1 MRVFYSLYDRLL
13 SSKSLK
19 TAFRK
24 VKSAK
29 GAAGIDGQ
37 SVHDF
42 AEQEDENVAQLVF
55 ELRNKAYRP
64 QPNRQVII
72 PKDNGGERTLGIPC
86 VRDRVVQQALLN
98 LLQPIFEP
106 QFHPSSYA
114 YRPGRGCHHAIAK
127 VTKFIREHEL
137 VWVVDMDLSRCF
149 DTLDHELI
157 LKAFRKR
164 IADGSILEF
173 TD

>member
-13 SSKSLK
+13 SSKALK
-19 TAFRK
+19 MAFRK

-42 AEQEDENVAQLVF
+42 AEQEDENVAQLVS
-55 ELRNKAYRP
+55 ELRSKTYRP

-114 YRPGRGCHHAIAK
+114 YRPGRGCHQAIAK
-127 VTKFIREHEL
+127 VTKFIREH
-137 VWVVDMDLSRCF
+137 
-149 DTLDHELI
+149 
-157 LKAFRKR
+157 
-164 IADGSILEF
+164 
-173 TD
+173 